1 MEVLR
6 SLRYLGA
13 LSTLTLMIAC
23 GSETGPDPDPGNP
36 TMAAVSGSGQSAT
49 VGEEVANDLVV
60 RITQDGAGVSG
71 TTVSWSVTG
80 GGGSVA
86 PTSSTTDN
94 SGNASTTWTLGA
106 SAGANFVE
114 ASSSGIAGSPVEF
127 TATGVED
134 TPPPTQANVS
144 VQDNTFVPASSTI
157 AEGGQV
163 TWTWAGAVDHNV
175 TFATGPNSGDQ
186 TSGTFSRTFS
196 TAGSFPYQCTIHGSS
211 MSGTVTVQ

>member
-1 MEVLR
+1 
-6 SLRYLGA
+6 
-13 LSTLTLMIAC
+13 
-23 GSETGPDPDPGNP
+23 
-36 TMAAVSGSGQSAT
+36 

-80 GGGSVA
+80 GGGSVD

-114 ASSSGIAGSPVEF
+114 ASSSGVDGSPVEF

-144 VQDNTFVPASSTI
+144 VENNSFVPPSSTI
-157 AEGGQV
+157 AAGGQV
-163 TWTWAGAVDHNV
+163 TWTWAAGAVTHNV
-175 TFATGPNSGDQ
+175 TFASGTNSVDQ
-186 TSGTFSRTFS
+186 SSGTFSRTFP
-196 TAGSFPYQCTIHGSS
+196 TAGSFPYQCTIHGAS
-211 MSGTVTVQ
+211 MSGTVVVQ

>member
-6 SLRYLGA
+6 SLRHLGTLSA
-13 LSTLTLMIAC
+13 LALMIAC
-23 GSETGPDPDPGNP
+23 GSETGPEPDPGDP

-71 TTVSWSVTG
+71 RTVSWSVTG

-114 ASSSGIAGSPVEF
+114 ASSSGVDGSPVEF

-134 TPPPTQANVS
+134 APPPMQANVS
-144 VQDNTFVPASSTI
+144 VQDDTFTPSTSTI
-157 AEGGQV
+157 AEGGEV
-163 TWTWAGAVDHNV
+163 TWTWTGTSNIHNV
-175 TFATGPNSGDQ
+175 TFASGTNSADQ
-186 TSGTFSRTFS
+186 SSGTFSRTFPS
-196 TAGSFPYQCTIHGSS
+196 TGSFPYQCTFHSS
-211 MSGTVTVQ
+211 MTGTVVVQ